1 MDQNEAIKTVKRKIT
16 DLDSMKIDA
25 QKRAAREG
33 FDIDILPSDLATYAG
48 EAKNILRDLQ
58 SRNER
63 MFLMTFLVV
72 NVADTRQKLENDIL
86 RASSVAQKHNCHLV
100 RLDFQQEQ
108 GFVSALPLGVNQVK
122 IQRGLTTSSV
132 AIFVPFISQ
141 ELFQEARRCITASTP
156 RPAT

>member
-33 FDIDILPSDLATYAG
+33 FDMDIIPTDIATYAG

-72 NVADTRQKLENDIL
+72 NVADTKQKLENDIF

-108 GFVSALPLGVNQVK
+108 GLVSALPLGVNQ
-122 IQRGLTTSSV
+122 IRIERGLTTSAV

-141 ELFQEARRCITASTP
+141 ELSRAARRCITV
-156 RPAT
+156 